1 MMQLEAEMLKSIYI
15 AFIIRSA
22 LHKYSWACLASANE
36 RVKHYGNLIFL
47 KKFKSN
53 TYDRIVKE
61 NRNKRLKV
69 KHKHTIFVEKLKI
82 KN

>member
-1 MMQLEAEMLKSIYI
+1 MMQLEAEINIYSIHFY
-15 AFIIRSA
+15 SA
-22 LHKYSWACLASANE
+22 LHEYSWTCLASANE
-36 RVKHYGNLIFL
+36 RVKHYGGIYFFL

-69 KHKHTIFVEKLKI
+69 PKHKHTIFVEKLKI